1 MENKKI
7 IRLSDDQKRRAE
19 RVLAQADRNRDEIR
33 FRFKV
38 IEQQKLSQKDY
49 RMHAVI
55 GVMDSLTR
63 DFEKMYA
70 ALFAVFSF
78 GFSLYFFSL

>member
-19 RVLAQADRNRDEIR
+19 RILAQADRNRDEIR

-38 IEQQKLSQKDY
+38 IEQQKPLERTNTLRLLKILPMIVLFVLLASGLKQCQQN
-49 RMHAVI
+49 AC
-55 GVMDSLTR
+55 DSNPMMC
-63 DFEKMYA
+63 D
-70 ALFAVFSF
+70 
-78 GFSLYFFSL
+78 

>member
-38 IEQQKLSQKDY
+38 IEQQKPLERTNTLRLLKILPMIVLFVLLVSGLKQCQQN
-49 RMHAVI
+49 AC
-55 GVMDSLTR
+55 DSNPMMC
-63 DFEKMYA
+63 D
-70 ALFAVFSF
+70 
-78 GFSLYFFSL
+78 

>member
-38 IEQQKLSQKDY
+38 IEQQKPLERTNTLRLLKILPMIVLFVLLASGLKQCQQN
-49 RMHAVI
+49 AC
-55 GVMDSLTR
+55 DSNPMMC
-63 DFEKMYA
+63 D
-70 ALFAVFSF
+70 
-78 GFSLYFFSL
+78 